1 MDSSITFV
9 IHNCREFSFTNS
21 PNIKIID
28 LGLFTIYI
36 VKKNKSVEK
45 FLNEIYYKDNVEGI
59 YENITK

>member
-1 MDSSITFV
+1 MDSSIIFV
-9 IHNCREFSFTNS
+9 IHNYREFSFTNS